1 MDRPSLTSPRSARRT
16 AGGRRGRTVTLA
28 IGIVAALALLGVSCT
43 RNAQAFESASRV
55 NGTRT
60 SAGLGKLTIDDTL
73 VNKAQAW
80 AERMAAAGSISH
92 SHLAD
97 GAGDNWSTL
106 GENVGMGATVEQVHS
121 MFMNSPAHRDNIVNG
136 RYDRIGT
143 GVAQA
148 GGRLYVVQGFAG

>member
-1 MDRPSLTSPRSARRT
+1 MDRPSLTSPRSALRSTDR
-16 AGGRRGRTVTLA
+16 RRGRTAVLA
-28 IGIVAALALLGVSCT
+28 VGIVAALALLGVSCT

-73 VNKAQAW
+73 VDKAQAW
-80 AERMAAAGSISH
+80 AEHMAAAGTISH
-92 SHLAD
+92 SRLAD
-97 GAGDNWSTL
+97 GAGSNWSTL
-106 GENVGMGATVEQVHS
+106 GENVGMGSTVEQVHA

-136 RYDRIGT
+136 RYSRIGT

-148 GGRLYVVQGFAG
+148 GGRLYVVQVFAG